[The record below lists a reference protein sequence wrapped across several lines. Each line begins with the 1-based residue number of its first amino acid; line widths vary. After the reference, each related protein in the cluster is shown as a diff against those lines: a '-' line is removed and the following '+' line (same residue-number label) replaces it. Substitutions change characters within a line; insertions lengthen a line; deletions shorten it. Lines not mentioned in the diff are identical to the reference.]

1 MADETSEFVFGIETG
16 QAAYP
21 TAETLLFG
29 SEFANQDFVVP
40 MAKFTFYDA
49 RGELLSGS
57 NAPTIYVRMPGQ
69 FSTAMNQ
76 GWAAATG
83 IMGNPNNADSL
94 FSGEA
99 GRALGKFG
107 DAFITGIQ
115 KQVVGAVAGATGYA
129 TSAGQSG
136 KSQVE
141 FLQRKML
148 NTFQQLIYQGPTFRR
163 FQLPFN
169 MRPTSQE
176 EAERMRQIIASFRI
190 ASAPTTGAAKTIGEV
205 IENRN
210 TEFIPDAPDILPE
223 KTEGM
228 TDAEYEAILKDW
240 VSKQP
245 ALTPDDE
252 AALDA
257 ILAATPNVLVFGYP
271 DMVKFELVLV
281 KNTTETS
288 VGSITKLFESDFCMI
303 ESVSVD
309 YGGQNKMTFFGDG
322 KPYPTDVNFTV
333 SLQEANLITA
343 YKATQQYA
351 SDQVIF

>member
-1 MADETSEFVFGIETG
+1 
-16 QAAYP
+16 
-21 TAETLLFG
+21 
-29 SEFANQDFVVP
+29 
-40 MAKFTFYDA
+40 
-49 RGELLSGS
+49 
-57 NAPTIYVRMPGQ
+57 
-69 FSTAMNQ
+69 
-76 GWAAATG
+76 
-83 IMGNPNNADSL
+83 
-94 FSGEA
+94 
-99 GRALGKFG
+99 
-107 DAFITGIQ
+107 
-115 KQVVGAVAGATGYA
+115 
-129 TSAGQSG
+129 
-136 KSQVE
+136 
-141 FLQRKML
+141 
-148 NTFQQLIYQGPTFRR
+148 
-163 FQLPFN
+163 
-169 MRPTSQE
+169 
-176 EAERMRQIIASFRI
+176 
-190 ASAPTTGAAKTIGEV
+190 
-205 IENRN
+205 
-210 TEFIPDAPDILPE
+210 
-223 KTEGM
+223 M